1 MPNVHFF
8 IFDGTPHIFRH
19 SLAPGSEGEWLWSGY
34 KKNGDRL
41 LLVDEGRV
49 ALAGRWV
56 ERVRR
61 MAAIDSLQPV
71 GRQNF
76 SAQHVFPDG

>member
-1 MPNVHFF
+1 ME
-8 IFDGTPHIFRH
+8 R
-19 SLAPGSEGEWLWSGY
+19 LY
-34 KKNGDRL
+34 KQNGDRL

-61 MAAIDSLQPV
+61 MAAIDSIQPV
-71 GRQNF
+71 RGQNF
-76 SAQHVFPDG
+76 FAQHVLPNG

>member
-1 MPNVHFF
+1 M
-8 IFDGTPHIFRH
+8 
-19 SLAPGSEGEWLWSGY
+19 SGY
-34 KKNGDRL
+34 GAVIKNGDRL

>member
-1 MPNVHFF
+1 ME
-8 IFDGTPHIFRH
+8 R
-19 SLAPGSEGEWLWSGY
+19 LY
-34 KKNGDRL
+34 KQNGDRL